1 MIKPDQFLNEL
12 ISQGIEF
19 FSGVPDSLLKHFL
32 AHLDTLND
40 RNHIIAT
47 NEGSAVALA
56 MGYNLATNKLPLVY
70 LQNSGLGNTINP
82 LLSLADKKVYSI
94 PMIIM
99 VGWRGEPGVKD
110 EPQHIK
116 QGEVTIEL
124 IESMNYEYSILS
136 NNFEESKKQIQKLIK
151 IANTDQKP
159 VFLVVKK
166 DTFSESKF
174 DKKIPVDLISR
185 ESAIAAICN
194 SIEKEDLVI
203 STTGKASRE
212 LYEIRKIHK
221 SSNADF
227 LTVGGMGHA
236 NQIALGVSLFSNN
249 KNIYCIDGDGAV
261 LMHMGGLV
269 QIANSSHNRFCHI
282 IINNSS
288 HESVGGQPTLGEKF
302 SFAEVCKNI
311 GYTTTCRVNSIAD
324 LIENIKLFKVKGGV
338 VCIELICSS
347 SSRKNLS
354 RPSSTPLENKK
365 SFINKLNSHKN

>member
-12 ISQGIEF
+12 ILQGIDF

-32 AHLDTLND
+32 AHLDSLND
-40 RNHIIAT
+40 KNHIIAT
-47 NEGSAVALA
+47 NEGSAIALA
-56 MGYNLATNKLPLVY
+56 MGYNLATDKLPLIY
-70 LQNSGLGNTINP
+70 LQNSGLGNIINP

-116 QGEVTIEL
+116 QGKVTLEL
-124 IESMNYEYSILS
+124 IESMGYEYSILS
-136 NNFEESKKQIQKLIK
+136 NNFEESKKQIQKLIL
-151 IANTDQKP
+151 IAKTDQKP
-159 VFLVVKK
+159 IFLVVKK
-166 DTFSESKF
+166 DTFLESKF
-174 DKKIPVDLISR
+174 VKQNPLDLISR
-185 ESAIAAICN
+185 ESAIEAICN
-194 SIEKEDLVI
+194 LIDKEDLVI

-212 LYEIRKIHK
+212 LYEIRKIQK

-269 QIANSSHNRFCHI
+269 QIANSSLKKFCHI

-288 HESVGGQPTLGEKF
+288 HESVGGQPTLGEKV
-302 SFAEVCKNI
+302 SFAEICKNV
-311 GYTTTCRVNSIAD
+311 GYTSAYRVNTIAQ
-324 LIENIKLFKVKGGV
+324 LVEKIKLFKIKGGV
-338 VCIELICSS
+338 ICIEVICSS

-354 RPSSTPLENKK
+354 RPSTTPLENKK
-365 SFINKLNSHKN
+365 LFVNKLNRYKN